1 MIIFS
6 FSLLS
11 FSSSAEGARTNA
23 PITGDNGVIACDTCV
38 TKDGSQALTNKTIT
52 QPSLTVKQSAAP
64 GPTAEGEMWWDTD
77 DHVLLIGNGSGT
89 TTVGAGGGGGGGG
102 SGTPGGANMQVQYN
116 DNSSF
121 GGDTDFTFNESTNT
135 LSVPNIS
142 SATGLSIQIDSDNNG
157 TETFQFKNGAGTEI
171 ALSTRVGTSR

>member
-1 MIIFS
+1 
-6 FSLLS
+6 
-11 FSSSAEGARTNA
+11 
-23 PITGDNGVIACDTCV
+23 
-38 TKDGSQALTNKTIT
+38 
-52 QPSLTVKQSAAP
+52 
-64 GPTAEGEMWWDTD
+64 MWWDTD

-171 ALSTRVGTSR
+171 CSIDESGNFQIDGDLTISGDDLYMATNTSGYILVADGTNFNPVAVSSDVAISSAGAVTIQANSVALGTDT